1 MRIFGLKPMSTWDRM
16 ANIMKMMDDIS
27 LRTKVENVSISE
39 ISGIT
44 KKNSLNEAV
53 KTDNLGK
60 VCDIKA

>member
-60 VCDIKA
+60 VYDIKA